1 MENVVTSQIALLIL
15 VMYKTNVLTQSVRQI
30 TAAAAIM
37 FAISMGMGLKLIILM
52 LAFSLKKYLVLLGA
66 CVPLKDLLAQ

>member
-1 MENVVTSQIALLIL
+1 MGNVVTSQIALLIL
-15 VMYKTNVLTQSVRQI
+15 VMCKTNVLTQSVRQI

-37 FAISMGMGLKLIILM
+37 FAISMGMGLKLIFLM
-52 LAFSLKKYLVLLGA
+52 LAFSLKKSLVLLGA